1 MRIYFEFRWS
11 LKKTLTSH
19 LTFLV
24 LNPISTLENASF
36 DFFCLFARKEEN
48 KELKSASLF
57 SPLFDLFYPFFCGRA
72 ALCLRLSTRI
82 LSKCGLNC
90 MCLRCLISHLL
101 LSRSPWNLHSHPLQ
115 DVSVRAARPQTSNSA
130 FFIWITSFV
139 FILRSFDFLY
149 TTRLD
154 LFVLWS
160 DLRLALAYDPSLA
173 CLPSIGT
180 ASSWVH
186 LVQ

>member
-1 MRIYFEFRWS
+1 VRIYFEFRWN

-24 LNPISTLENASF
+24 FDLISTLESASF
-36 DFFCLFARKEEN
+36 DFFCLFGGKGEN

-72 ALCLRLSTRI
+72 ALCLRFSTRI

-115 DVSVRAARPQTSNSA
+115 DVSVRAVRPQISNSA

-139 FILRSFDFLY
+139 VVYTLIWLFIHYSSRNSLPLIRPSAISRIRSF
-149 TTRLD
+149 
-154 LFVLWS
+154 S
-160 DLRLALAYDPSLA
+160 SL
-173 CLPSIGT
+173 ST
-180 ASSWVH
+180 FHW
-186 LVQ
+186 